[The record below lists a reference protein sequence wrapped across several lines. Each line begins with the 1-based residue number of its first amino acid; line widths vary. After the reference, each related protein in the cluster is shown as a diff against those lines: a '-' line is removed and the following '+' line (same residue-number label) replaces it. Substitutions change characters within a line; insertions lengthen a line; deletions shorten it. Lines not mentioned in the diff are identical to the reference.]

1 MPSVP
6 GNKDPW
12 FREASNTGVETLDRG
27 LKAIL
32 AIAVTCLVISLGV
45 CAFVIWSIAEF
56 KEDQIRFETDLTN
69 ALLNITKALEA
80 ADTRQTSLETVVA
93 TGTELRLTVNEIKR
107 YNEKQYLGDRQKCR
121 SKRIPHGIG
130 GE

>member
-1 MPSVP
+1 MP

-32 AIAVTCLVISLGV
+32 AIAVTCLVISLAT
-45 CAFVIWSIAEF
+45 CAFVIWSIAEV
-56 KEDQIRFETDLTN
+56 KEEQLRFESELTT
-69 ALLNITKALEA
+69 ALFNLKQIIEI

-93 TGTELRLTVNEIKR
+93 TSTELRLTVNEIKR